1 MSDRPRVVVV
11 GCGFGGLAAVRAL
24 SRAEVEITLVD
35 RTNHHLF
42 QPLLYQVA
50 AASLTAPAVAAPAR
64 HVLRREMAR
73 GNLTVLQAEV
83 RAVDAAAREIRLD
96 DGARLPYDHLIV
108 AAGATHSYFGHDEWA
123 PFAPGLKT
131 LADAFDIR
139 ARVIGAFE
147 RAERCSDAAEREA
160 WLSFVVIGGGPTG
173 VEMAGTLVEMA
184 RHTLVREFRHID
196 SRRARVLL
204 LEGGPRLLASFV
216 PAQSAQARAQLERL
230 GVEVRTGCTVTR
242 IDADGVACERRDGD
256 TTETESLAAR
266 TVIWAAGVAAS
277 PIGRQ
282 LADAAG
288 LVPDRAGRVP
298 VAPDLSLPG
307 HPEISVI
314 GDLAAARSHRP
325 QGEPKA
331 VPGVSPAAKQM
342 GRAAA
347 ANVLRRL
354 RGEPA
359 RAFVYADYGNLAT
372 IGRRAAVVDLDVPG
386 LGALRFS
393 GYLAWL
399 FWLFAH
405 IYFLIGFRNRLLV
418 LVEWAWAY
426 WTFERNARVVAE
438 PPAAPA
444 LPSRRA
450 AEPPPAPPQGHA

>member
-160 WLSFVVIGGGPTG
+160 WLSFVVIGGGPT
-173 VEMAGTLVEMA
+173 APDA
-184 RHTLVREFRHID
+184 R
-196 SRRARVLL
+196 S
-204 LEGGPRLLASFV
+204 
-216 PAQSAQARAQLERL
+216 PA
-230 GVEVRTGCTVTR
+230 
-242 IDADGVACERRDGD
+242 
-256 TTETESLAAR
+256 TTPTCCCIRPCIAM
-266 TVIWAAGVAAS
+266 AS
-277 PIGRQ
+277 PT
-282 LADAAG
+282 
-288 LVPDRAGRVP
+288 
-298 VAPDLSLPG
+298 
-307 HPEISVI
+307 
-314 GDLAAARSHRP
+314 
-325 QGEPKA
+325 
-331 VPGVSPAAKQM
+331 
-342 GRAAA
+342 
-347 ANVLRRL
+347 VL
-354 RGEPA
+354 
-359 RAFVYADYGNLAT
+359 N
-372 IGRRAAVVDLDVPG
+372 
-386 LGALRFS
+386 
-393 GYLAWL
+393 
-399 FWLFAH
+399 
-405 IYFLIGFRNRLLV
+405 
-418 LVEWAWAY
+418 
-426 WTFERNARVVAE
+426 
-438 PPAAPA
+438 
-444 LPSRRA
+444 PSRRA
-450 AEPPPAPPQGHA
+450 TACCSTAAA